1 VAPMEIVVLV
11 DNIASKPYIAQHGL
25 SIIVKTE
32 DRKILFDT
40 GQDPNTLKRNLKL
53 MGEDDN
59 FDCIVI
65 SHGHYDHT
73 DGLKY
78 FIEGGKSRLKVP
90 IYIHPEAFVD
100 RYIEGRYIGID
111 RNLKKYLKKE
121 NLILVNDKPHYEKDM
136 IVSGKVERL
145 FPYEID
151 PFYMV
156 LEDGTRKVDYVND
169 DMFIIVEDVVFTGC
183 AHSGII
189 NVIEYAKKINKNVR
203 GVVGGFHLIHAS
215 KDYIKT
221 VYDYLS
227 AHNFEFI
234 MPLHCTGLYAT
245 KVLSKLNNFI
255 YGHVGKKL
263 MV

>member
-1 VAPMEIVVLV
+1 VALMEIVVLI

-25 SIIVKTE
+25 SVIIKTE
-32 DRKILFDT
+32 DKKILFDT
-40 GQDPNTLKRNLKL
+40 GQDPCTLKRNLKL
-53 MGEDDN
+53 IGEDDN

-65 SHGHYDHT
+65 SHGHYDHA

-78 FIEGGKSRLKVP
+78 FIEKGESRPKIP
-90 IYIHPEAFVD
+90 IYIHQEAFVD

-111 RNLKKYLKKE
+111 KELKECLKRE
-121 NLILVNDKPHYEKDM
+121 NLILVNDKPRYERDM

-145 FPYEID
+145 FPHEND

-156 LEDGTRKVDYVND
+156 LKDGTHKIDYVND

-189 NVIEYAKKINKNVR
+189 NVIEYAKKINKKVR
-203 GVVGGFHLIHAS
+203 GVVGGFHLMHAS
-215 KDYIKT
+215 KKYIKMI
-221 VYDYLS
+221 YDYFS
-227 AHNFEFI
+227 IHNFEFI

-245 KVLSKLNNFI
+245 KILSKLNNFI

-263 MV
+263 IV

>member
-1 VAPMEIVVLV
+1 MEILVLV
-11 DNIASKPYIAQHGL
+11 DNIASKPYISQHGL

-32 DRKILFDT
+32 DKRILFDA
-40 GQDPNTLKRNLKL
+40 GPDPYTLNRNLKL

-78 FIEGGKSRLKVP
+78 LIEKRPEIP

-100 RYIEGRYIGID
+100 RYREGRYIGID
-111 RNLKKYLKKE
+111 RKLKESLRRR
-121 NLILVNDKPHYEKDM
+121 NLILVDDSPHYEGDI

-145 FPYEID
+145 FPYERD
-151 PFYMV
+151 LFYKV
-156 LEDGTRKVDYVND
+156 SEDGTYKIDYVDD
-169 DMFIIVEDVVFTGC
+169 DMFMIVEDVVFTGC

-189 NVIEYAKKINKNVR
+189 NVIEYAKKINKRVR
-203 GVVGGFHLIHAS
+203 GVVGGFHLMHAS
-215 KDYIKT
+215 KRYIKMI
-221 VYDYLS
+221 YDYFS
-227 AHNFEFI
+227 TQDFEFI
-234 MPLHCTGLYAT
+234 MPLHCTGIYAT
-245 KVLSKLNNFI
+245 KFLSKLNNFI

-263 MV
+263 RV